1 MPIKLDITL
10 GSRLL
15 VCLLGL
21 VVLLLG
27 GLAVALGWLGESV
40 LSWLI
45 PAVAGVWGAYVS
57 FRGIEKRGQRDA

>member
-1 MPIKLDITL
+1 MPIKLDVTL
-10 GSRLL
+10 GSRML

-21 VVLLLG
+21 GVLLFG
-27 GLAVALGWLGESV
+27 GLAVALGWLGETV

-57 FRGIEKRGQRDA
+57 FRGIEKRGHRDA